1 MQLGSGN
8 VAEPRWREWRE
19 QLAGIGGT
27 SPLLHFVDAPGSRI
41 ELSTT
46 HPGGLA
52 QFITG
57 KTTLLSSLIRDDLAL
72 RSARKA
78 ANRITQKGIELVSA
92 RGIESIHLAI
102 GLAEWRFADE
112 QFRAP
117 VLLRPLAIRRHGS
130 DYEVRLKGQ
139 PFLNPALAR
148 ALEEQ
153 FQITLDADSFVAL
166 AVQNGAFKP
175 QPVIDRLR
183 GLTSH
188 LPAFAVQPRLVVS
201 SFAEVGRALA
211 EDAEHLDHLV
221 IDAIAGNPTA
231 KWGVGEAYAPVDPI
245 PQDQRPPVTDTLL
258 LDADPE
264 QEYVIAQINAGNS
277 LVVTTLPGTGG
288 TQTIVNSIGCLV
300 AQNKRVLVVS
310 PAPPRSRASASAS
323 PTWACPASRSP
334 EVPQARRGAVHR
346 PQREGRAR
354 ADRRGRRRARAPPPR
369 AARLPLRARP
379 SGQGPRRLRARRAR
393 RAVAPRPPA
402 GSAGHDAR
410 LTRDAVVAIAH
421 DRASAAASLVKAA
434 SLGEF
439 RYGPGDSPWYGATF
453 STSAAATHAH
463 DLAKSLSADGLP
475 RLLERA
481 DELIGQTRMRA
492 YTSIDELGVYLRLLL
507 DVRET
512 LDKFQPV
519 VFDRSLSEIIAATG
533 SRRDAPEM
541 TSITRRRLRK
551 LAREYVRPGVH
562 ISDMHE
568 SLKAI
573 QKQRI
578 LWQRYVA
585 VGSTPEVPRGISD
598 VHVRYQEVAADLK
611 VLDEPLSMLTRP
623 PRSASSPWTS
633 CARRWPSS
641 PRTARCSRTC
651 RSAPRCWRSFVV
663 STWIRC
669 SATSPTGTCRRR
681 PSPPSSSSRGGSP
694 CWSRCSRATRRSS
707 TRTRAC
713 STASSPTSDSST
725 RRTPPPAR
733 ACSPGSSRR
742 RGRSAWST
750 GPRRRTT
757 CASCSADPLPS
768 TPRPSTTP
776 RPTSRAPSRRSGS
789 HRPTRCRRS
798 QTRCRST
805 RCSSWTPAP

>member
-1 MQLGSGN
+1 MWRANERSDDDDDLLSGFAAEPLEDPHVNASHNSTSPHDLRVGDVQLGSGN

-310 PAPPRSRASASAS
+310 PRASSLK
-323 PTWACPASRSP
+323 
-334 EVPQARRGAVHR
+334 GIG
-346 PQREGRAR
+346 QRL
-354 ADRRGRRRARAPPPR
+354 ADVG
-369 AARLPLRARP
+369 LPGL
-379 SGQGPRRLRARRAR
+379 
-393 RAVAPRPPA
+393 AVAPKSLKRDVVQSIVRNEKAAPAQTAEVDDALVRLRHVLLDYRFALGRPDRDLGVSVLDALGELSRLALLPDPPA
-402 GSAGHDAR
+402 TTAR

-439 RYGPGDSPWYGATF
+439 RYGPGDSPGTAPRSPRAPPRPTRTTSRSRSPPTACRGCSSAPTSSSARRGCAPTRP
-453 STSAAATHAH
+453 STS
-463 DLAKSLSADGLP
+463 SAC
-475 RLLERA
+475 
-481 DELIGQTRMRA
+481 TC
-492 YTSIDELGVYLRLLL
+492 
-507 DVRET
+507 
-512 LDKFQPV
+512 
-519 VFDRSLSEIIAATG
+519 
-533 SRRDAPEM
+533 
-541 TSITRRRLRK
+541 
-551 LAREYVRPGVH
+551 
-562 ISDMHE
+562 
-568 SLKAI
+568 
-573 QKQRI
+573 
-578 LWQRYVA
+578 
-585 VGSTPEVPRGISD
+585 
-598 VHVRYQEVAADLK
+598 
-611 VLDEPLSMLTRP
+611 
-623 PRSASSPWTS
+623 ASSST
-633 CARRWPSS
+633 CARRSTSSS
-641 PRTARCSRTC
+641 PSCSTG
-651 RSAPRCWRSFVV
+651 RSAR
-663 STWIRC
+663 
-669 SATSPTGTCRRR
+669 
-681 PSPPSSSSRGGSP
+681 
-694 CWSRCSRATRRSS
+694 
-707 TRTRAC
+707 
-713 STASSPTSDSST
+713 
-725 RRTPPPAR
+725 
-733 ACSPGSSRR
+733 SSRR
-742 RGRSAWST
+742 PDPAAT
-750 GPRRRTT
+750 PPR
-757 CASCSADPLPS
+757 
-768 TPRPSTTP
+768 
-776 RPTSRAPSRRSGS
+776 
-789 HRPTRCRRS
+789 
-798 QTRCRST
+798 
-805 RCSSWTPAP
+805 